1 MSTQD
6 SSAPEDDAGE
16 DGETTPAHRA
26 PARAEDS
33 TEGGR
38 KRRLRDRSP
47 VAAFLVEIGVILL
60 IAVVISFVVKTFL
73 LRAFYIPSESME
85 DTLQVDDRIV
95 VNLLAPEVSE
105 VQRGDVIVFED
116 TRAWSTGG
124 APAPE
129 TTPMQDA
136 LTFVGLMPDAS
147 EHYVIKRVIGVGGD
161 EVACCDDQGRL
172 TVNGESVDEPYL
184 YPGDEPSRME
194 FDITVPEDTVWVMGD
209 HRRAS
214 ADSRA
219 HLEEPDH
226 GAVPVEDIVGRSLAR
241 VWPID
246 RWGGGGTDREPFAD
260 VPAAG
265 D

>member
-6 SSAPEDDAGE
+6 PTTPEDGSGE
-16 DGETTPAHRA
+16 DGESTSSHQVPAG
-26 PARAEDS
+26 S
-33 TEGGR
+33 EGGSAGAR
-38 KRRLRDRSP
+38 RRRLRDRSP
-47 VAAFLVEIGVILL
+47 VAAFFVEIGVILL

-95 VNLLAPEVSE
+95 VNLLAPEISE

-116 TRAWSTGG
+116 TRAWSSGEV
-124 APAPE
+124 PAPE
-129 TTPMQDA
+129 TTPLQDA

-147 EHYVIKRVIGVGGD
+147 EHYVVKRVIGVGGD
-161 EVACCDDQGRL
+161 EVACCEADGRL
-172 TVNGESVDEPYL
+172 TVNGEPIDEPYL
-184 YPGDEPSRME
+184 YPGDEPSRTE
-194 FDITVPEDTVWVMGD
+194 FDITVPENSVWVMGD

-219 HLEEPDH
+219 HRQEPDH
-226 GAVPVEDIVGRSLAR
+226 GAVPVEDVVGRSLAR

-246 RWGGGGTDREPFAD
+246 RWGGGGTDRDPFAD